1 MAMRFLFLAMAVQA
15 LAAQPLDELVA
26 EALAN
31 NPSIVAAQKRYEA
44 ARQRPSQVSS
54 LPDPMFSPSY
64 NANGRP
70 WPGAGLGVEPTSN
83 IGFSVG
89 QEIPFPGKRRLAGQ
103 VASKEAEIEFQDYQQ
118 TQFSVIARL
127 KQAYYRRSF
136 TFSAIES
143 LNRNLMLLEKLLRV
157 TEIRYAA
164 GKATQ
169 ADVLKTQTQI
179 SILETRRIPLE
190 RERDT
195 REAEI
200 VTLLNRAPGSKLGAP
215 VEMKPVPIE
224 TDSAELHQAA
234 LHEAPMLVR
243 DEKKIQRAEL
253 ALNQARKGYYPDFN
267 VRGGYYN
274 MGRMPDMYMF
284 GVDFKIPLYFFR
296 KQRPAVAEQ
305 AHQLVEARK
314 NYEAGLQMHYFDIK
328 NDLLMARSSLQLAE
342 MYSKTVIPQA
352 SLTLESALASYETG
366 AVDLLTVLNNYIT
379 IVEYEMNYWEEL
391 QNLHVALS
399 RLEEVT
405 GRKLLP

>member
-1 MAMRFLFLAMAVQA
+1 MRVLFLLAAAHA
-15 LAAQPLDELVA
+15 LGAQPLDELIA

-44 ARQRPSQVSS
+44 ARQRPPQVSS

-64 NANGRP
+64 NSNGRP
-70 WPGAGLGVEPTSN
+70 WPGAGLGMEPTSN

-103 VASKEAEIEFQDYQQ
+103 VASKEAEIEFQEYQQ
-118 TQFSVIARL
+118 TQFAIVSRL

-136 TFSAIES
+136 TFSALDS
-143 LNRNLMLLEKLLRV
+143 LNRNLMLLEKLHRV

-164 GKATQ
+164 GKSAQ
-169 ADVLKTQTQI
+169 ADALRTQTQI

-190 RERDT
+190 RERDA

-200 VTLLNRAPGSKLGAP
+200 VALLNRAPGSKLGAP
-215 VEMKPVPIE
+215 AEMKPVPV
-224 TDSAELHQAA
+224 DMDAAELHTAA
-234 LHEAPMLVR
+234 RHDSPMLMR
-243 DEKKIQRAEL
+243 DEKRIQRAEL
-253 ALNQARKGYYPDFN
+253 ALNQARKAYYPDFT

-274 MGRMPDMYMF
+274 MGRMPDMYMV

-314 NYEAGLQMHYFDIK
+314 NYEAGSQAHYFDIR

-379 IVEYEMNYWEEL
+379 MVEYEMNYWEEL

-399 RLEEVT
+399 RLEEAT